1 MADKPKPK
9 HPKSGPAPGPYK
21 KAEPPPIFHEWW
33 SAISP
38 GDLGLKA
45 GYWTGNDSDPMTFLP
60 IVGWVTVLMRKL
72 PFIDDKNLPQNG
84 FYPVVISDL
93 MFPELANLLP
103 NYCAIFLKDMTD
115 DQAKAWIRERKKQR
129 AADSGA
135 ALQPT
140 MPMGQA

>member
-1 MADKPKPK
+1 
-9 HPKSGPAPGPYK
+9 
-21 KAEPPPIFHEWW
+21 
-33 SAISP
+33 
-38 GDLGLKA
+38 
-45 GYWTGNDSDPMTFLP
+45 MTFLP